1 MPSFLCKTIA
11 VCFLLTVVSCAAA
24 VDSDQPEQN
33 KNANAGAAAPAKA
46 TPPDLTAQL
55 KKKLASINLPPDVL
69 AKATKIVDEFGPQ
82 YVACQVKRYA
92 ILTPEQQ
99 GIHEAKLKANR
110 DAGKKGS
117 DVLDGMLEEL
127 HFTPEQRKQW
137 DEIQSKKAAIGVK
150 MNSALRGVLNAEQ
163 QARYGLKKES
173 ADKESYA
180 N

>member
-1 MPSFLCKTIA
+1 MPSFLYKT
-11 VCFLLTVVSCAAA
+11 VVVSFLLPIVSFA
-24 VDSDQPEQN
+24 VAGDSDQPEQK
-33 KNANAGAAAPAKA
+33 KNASPGTAAPAQ
-46 TPPDLTAQL
+46 TIPLDLTAHS

-69 AKATKIVDEFGPQ
+69 ATATKIVDEVGPQ

-99 GIHEAKLKANR
+99 AIHEAKLKANR
-110 DAGKKGS
+110 EAGKKGS

-150 MNSALRGVLNAEQ
+150 MNTALRGVLTAEQ
-163 QARYGLKKES
+163 QSRNGLKKES
-173 ADKESYA
+173 ADNEPYA

>member
-1 MPSFLCKTIA
+1 MPSFSTKPLSSASYCLSSVLLWPAIQTSQSKRKTPA
-11 VCFLLTVVSCAAA
+11 QAPPHQPKQYRLT
-24 VDSDQPEQN
+24 DRE
-33 KNANAGAAAPAKA
+33 
-46 TPPDLTAQL
+46 L

-69 AKATKIVDEFGPQ
+69 ATATKIVDEFGPQ

-99 GIHEAKLKANR
+99 AIHEAKLKANR
-110 DAGKKGS
+110 EAGKKGS

-150 MNSALRGVLNAEQ
+150 MNTALRGVLTAEQ
-163 QARYGLKKES
+163 QSRYGLKKERC
-173 ADKESYA
+173 
-180 N
+180 

>member
-1 MPSFLCKTIA
+1 MPSFLCKI
-11 VCFLLTVVSCAAA
+11 VVIGFLLPVGSFAVAA
-24 VDSDQPEQN
+24 DLDQPEQ
-33 KNANAGAAAPAKA
+33 KTNASPSTAAPAKA
-46 TPPDLTAQL
+46 MPLDLTAQL

-110 DAGKKGS
+110 EAGKKGS

-173 ADKESYA
+173 ADKEPYT